1 MAQLFRIAGVPE
13 HFNLPW
19 RQAIADDAFAR
30 VPLDVQFVE
39 EPGGTGAMNAALRA
53 REIEAA
59 LVLTEGAVLD
69 ILSGGNNRLVSVYV
83 DSPLVWGI
91 HVAASS
97 NIHSTDDIGGKRIAI
112 SRYGSGS
119 HLIAV
124 VDALQRGLAIDNSQ
138 FVVVGDLDGARRSL
152 AAGESDVFLWERHMT
167 QPLVDS
173 GEFRRIGE
181 RAVPWPAFV
190 VSVRNDVL
198 ETCGDDVRKVLDI
211 VAGYAQRLKTGADS
225 AHRVS
230 ETYGIELR
238 DAERWLSMVEWGR
251 SNERPDDALQSV
263 VQALV
268 AQGAIP
274 SSDVDLDDLWFRLT

>member
-1 MAQLFRIAGVPE
+1 
-13 HFNLPW
+13 
-19 RQAIADDAFAR
+19 
-30 VPLDVQFVE
+30 
-39 EPGGTGAMNAALRA
+39 
-53 REIEAA
+53 
-59 LVLTEGAVLD
+59 
-69 ILSGGNNRLVSVYV
+69 
-83 DSPLVWGI
+83 
-91 HVAASS
+91 
-97 NIHSTDDIGGKRIAI
+97 
-112 SRYGSGS
+112 
-119 HLIAV
+119 
-124 VDALQRGLAIDNSQ
+124 
-138 FVVVGDLDGARRSL
+138 
-152 AAGESDVFLWERHMT
+152 MT

>member
-1 MAQLFRIAGVPE
+1 MPDADTITPDSVSPDVAGGAPSD
-13 HFNLPW
+13 
-19 RQAIADDAFAR
+19 AADIINA
-30 VPLDVQFVE
+30 L
-39 EPGGTGAMNAALRA
+39 GGNDTVDGAGGPDNIDGGDGDDDLQ
-53 REIEAA
+53 
-59 LVLTEGAVLD
+59 GGDGDD
-69 ILSGGNNRLVSVYV
+69 ILSGGIGA
-83 DSPLVWGI
+83 DSLAGGAGSDTLDGGAGNDVLDGG
-91 HVAASS
+91 AGLNDSADFSS
-97 NIHSTDDIGGKRIAI
+97 GE
-112 SRYGSGS
+112 
-119 HLIAV
+119 AV
-124 VDALQRGLAIDNSQ
+124 VVDVLGED
-138 FVVVGDLDGARRSL
+138 VGDLDGARRSL

-173 GEFRRIGE
+173 GEFRRIGD

-198 ETCGDDVRKVLDI
+198 ETCGVDGRNVLDI

-238 DAERWLSMVEWGR
+238 DAERWLSMVEWSR

-263 VQALV
+263 VQALA